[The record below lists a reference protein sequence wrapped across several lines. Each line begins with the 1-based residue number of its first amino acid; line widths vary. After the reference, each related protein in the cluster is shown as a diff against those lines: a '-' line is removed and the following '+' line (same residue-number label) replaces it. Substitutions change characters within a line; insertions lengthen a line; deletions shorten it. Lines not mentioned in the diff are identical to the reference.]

1 MSGTDLQAAPE
12 IPRSARDQV
21 LKLGNFIGGKFVE
34 PRNGAYFDDVNP
46 ATTEVLAEI
55 PDSDSQDV
63 DDAARAAKSAF
74 ASWSSTPA
82 EQRSRVLLKIADLI
96 ERNLESLARLESED
110 NGKPLS
116 LARRMDIP
124 RAVANFR
131 FFATAILHQSSEA
144 HVTDSSALN
153 YTLRQPV
160 GVAGLISPWNL
171 PLYLLSWKI
180 APALASGNTCVAKP
194 SELTPLTANRL
205 AELTLEAGLPAGV
218 MNIVHGTG
226 PKAGA
231 AICAHP
237 GIPLISFTGGT
248 VTGAK
253 VAAAA
258 APMFKKLSLELGGK
272 NPNVI
277 FADADL
283 DDAIATSI
291 RSSFW
296 NQGEICLCG
305 SRIFVERSIH
315 DEFVERFADATKKLR
330 IGDPLDAQT
339 DVGALISAAHLEKV
353 TGYIK
358 LAREEG
364 GTVVAGGNRVDRQG
378 WFVEPTIITGL
389 ECDCRVLQ
397 EEIFGPVV
405 TVTPFDGDDEAVRFA
420 NSTRYG
426 LSATVWTRDLN
437 RAHRVAAQ
445 LHAGTVWVNCWLLR
459 DLRVPFGGMK
469 DSGVGREGGFES
481 LQFFTE
487 AKNVCVKLG

>member
-1 MSGTDLQAAPE
+1 MHLD
-12 IPRSARDQV
+12 
-21 LKLGNFIGGKFVE
+21 NFIDGEFVE
-34 PRNGAYFDDVNP
+34 PRSGAYFDDLNP
-46 ATTEVLAEI
+46 ATGNVIASI
-55 PDSDSQDV
+55 PDSDARDV
-63 DDAARAAKSAF
+63 DDAVGAAKRAF
-74 ASWSSTPA
+74 PSWSRTPA
-82 EQRSRVLLKIADLI
+82 EQRSRVLLKLADLI
-96 ERNLESLARLESED
+96 ERELDELARLESED
-110 NGKPLS
+110 NGKPVS
-116 LARRMDIP
+116 LAKRMDIP
-124 RAVANFR
+124 RAVSNFR
-131 FFATAILHQSSEA
+131 FFATAILHHASEA
-144 HVTDSSALN
+144 HVTDTTALN

-180 APALASGNTCVAKP
+180 APAIASGNTCVAKP

-205 AELTLEAGLPAGV
+205 AELSIEAGLPRGV

-231 AICAHP
+231 AICEHP
-237 GIPLISFTGGT
+237 DVPLISFTGGT
-248 VTGAK
+248 VTGQK

-305 SRIFVERSIH
+305 SRIFVERSIY
-315 DEFVERFADATKKLR
+315 DTFVERFVAQTKKLR
-330 IGDPLDAQT
+330 IGDPADEWT
-339 DVGALISAAHLEKV
+339 EVGALISEAHLEKV
-353 TGYIK
+353 TRYIA
-358 LAREEG
+358 LAKEEG
-364 GTVVAGGNRVDRQG
+364 GTVIGGARVDRPG
-378 WFVEPTIITGL
+378 YFLEPAIITGL
-389 ECDCRVLQ
+389 TTECRVVQ

-405 TVTPFDGDDEAVRFA
+405 TITPFDGDEEAVRFA

-426 LSATVWTRDLN
+426 LSATVWTRDLK
-437 RAHRVAAQ
+437 RAHRVSAE

>member
-1 MSGTDLQAAPE
+1 LRLRLA
-12 IPRSARDQV
+12 
-21 LKLGNFIGGKFVE
+21 NFIGGAFVA
-34 PRNGAYFDDVNP
+34 PRGGVYFDDVEP
-46 ATTEVLAEI
+46 ATGDVIAEI
-55 PDSDSQDV
+55 PDSDGQDV
-63 DDAARAAKSAF
+63 DDAVQAAKAAF
-74 ASWSSTPA
+74 DGWSRTPA
-82 EQRSRVLLKIADLI
+82 EQRSRVLLKLADLI
-96 ERNLESLARLESED
+96 EQNLEELARLESRD

-116 LARRMDIP
+116 LAKRLDIP

-144 HVTDSSALN
+144 HVTDATALN
-153 YTLRQPV
+153 YTLRQPI

-194 SELTPLTANRL
+194 SELTPLTAQRL
-205 AELTLEAGLPAGV
+205 AELSLEAGLPPGV
-218 MNIVHGTG
+218 LNIVHGTG

-237 GIPLISFTGGT
+237 DVPLISFTGGT

-272 NPNVI
+272 NPNLV

-305 SRIFVERSIH
+305 SRIFVDRRIH
-315 DEFVERFADATKKLR
+315 DEFVERFASATKALR
-330 IGDPLDAQT
+330 IGDPMDADT

-353 TGYIK
+353 TGYIA
-358 LAREEG
+358 LAKEEG
-364 GTVVAGGNRVDRQG
+364 GTIAAGGNRVDRRG
-378 WFVEPTIITGL
+378 FYVEPTVITGL
-389 ECDCRVLQ
+389 TCDCRVLQ

-405 TVTPFDGDDEAVRFA
+405 TITPFDDDEEAVRFA

-426 LSATVWTRDLN
+426 LSATVWTRDLQ

-445 LHAGTVWVNCWLLR
+445 LHAGTVWINCWLLR

>member
-1 MSGTDLQAAPE
+1 MRLA
-12 IPRSARDQV
+12 
-21 LKLGNFIGGKFVE
+21 NFIGGAFVA
-34 PRNGAYFDDVNP
+34 PRSKTYFDDVEP
-46 ATTEVLAEI
+46 ATGEVIAEI
-55 PDSDSQDV
+55 PDSDGQDV
-63 DDAARAAKSAF
+63 DDAVRAASNAFPAWSA
-74 ASWSSTPA
+74 TPA
-82 EQRSRVLLKIADLI
+82 EQRSRILLKLADLI
-96 ERNLESLARLESED
+96 ERNLDELATMESRD
-110 NGKPLS
+110 NGKAIS
-116 LARRMDIP
+116 LAKRLDIP

-131 FFATAILHQSSEA
+131 FFATAILHQSNEA
-144 HVTDSSALN
+144 HATDSTALN
-153 YTLRQPV
+153 YTLRQPM

-194 SELTPLTANRL
+194 SELTPITAQRL
-205 AELTLEAGLPAGV
+205 AELSLEAGVPPGA

-237 GIPLISFTGGT
+237 DVPLISFTGGT

-272 NPNVI
+272 NPNLI

-283 DDAIATSI
+283 EDAVATSI

-315 DEFVERFADATKKLR
+315 DEFVSRFVEATRRLK
-330 IGDPLDAQT
+330 IGDPLDADT
-339 DVGALISAAHLEKV
+339 DIGALISAAHLEKV
-353 TGYIK
+353 TGYIA
-358 LAREEG
+358 LAKEEG
-364 GTVVAGGNRVDRQG
+364 GTIVTGGNRVDRKG
-378 WFVEPTIITGL
+378 FYVEPAVITGL
-389 ECDCRVLQ
+389 TCDCRVLQ

-405 TVTPFDGDDEAVRFA
+405 TITPFDGDDEAVRFA

-426 LSATVWTRDLN
+426 LSATVWTRDLK

-445 LHAGTVWVNCWLLR
+445 LHAGTVWINCWLLR

-487 AKNVCVKLG
+487 AKNVCVKLA